1 MPNGSDNTVELLL
14 KCRPTPDQ
22 LSDRLQDPRPD
33 GLELYLDASDIASQ
47 EAMREVVRSLE
58 VLGVRPGFCRVV
70 EGPVRSLDGA
80 FFHIARNSEADRE
93 VVRRVV
99 ALGREMGAAVA
110 NLHAIAPSPDAGSLS
125 ADARRVA
132 LDHAVAFLE
141 YFARTAMDAG
151 LTPAIENIPPVQR
164 QRESRYFYSP
174 LGMAPEDI
182 MFFVRQ
188 VPGLR
193 TVLDVSHAQLYIN
206 ARRYAEKDGAQGPGG
221 KGLRRRASSSR
232 PSIPNAGGG
241 AEEFVPGPHRSPA
254 DGPHCLAP
262 ELFHHLHQFQPVPDI
277 YGYIDTLGDSILVC
291 HLSNAS
297 GILGEGLPF
306 AQGDMDMDQ
315 VVRALCRR
323 ARYLVTE
330 TLEPDPARAV
340 YMRDAQRRLAR
351 VLAQERPNGAMGENL
366 AR

>member
-1 MPNGSDNTVELLL
+1 MPNGSDNTADLLL
-14 KCRPTPDQ
+14 KCRPTRDQ
-22 LSDRLQDPRPD
+22 LADRLQAPRPD

-47 EAMREVVRSLE
+47 EAMREVMRTLE

-80 FFHIARNSEADRE
+80 FFHIARDSEADRE

-99 ALGREMGAAVA
+99 ALGREMGATVA
-110 NLHAIAPSPDAGSLS
+110 NLHAIAPSPDPDSLS
-125 ADARRVA
+125 ADARHVA
-132 LDHAVAFLE
+132 LERAVAFLE
-141 YFARTAMDAG
+141 HFARTAMDAG

-182 MFFVRQ
+182 AFFVRK
-188 VPGLR
+188 VPGLK

-206 ARRYAEKDGAQGPGG
+206 ARRFAGDDGAQGPV
-221 KGLRRRASSSR
+221 RTWPRPR
-232 PSIPNAGGG
+232 PSPSQPRLLNAAGG
-241 AEEFVPGPHRSPA
+241 AEEVAPAPHRSPV
-254 DGPHCLAP
+254 DDPHPLAP
-262 ELFHHLHQFQPVPDI
+262 ELFHHVRQFQPVTDI
-277 YGYIDTLGDSILVC
+277 YGYMDALGDSIIVC
-291 HLSNAS
+291 HLSNAR

-315 VVRALCRR
+315 VVRVLCRR

-330 TLEPDPARAV
+330 TLEPDPACAV
-340 YMRDAQRRLAR
+340 YMRDAQRRIAR
-351 VLAQERPNGAMGENL
+351 VLAEERATGGTI